1 MSETGPADGWNGDEA
16 KHWVTE
22 ADRYD
27 GQLAPF
33 GELLFDR
40 IQLAANETVLD
51 VGCRGCGATT
61 IGAARLS
68 AAAVGIDLSVPML
81 AVGKQRAHVAG
92 VSNIEFVA
100 DDAARHQFAAE
111 SFDAIVSRFGVM
123 FFDDPVMAFT
133 NLRHA
138 LRVGGRLV
146 FVGWQGLEANPWL
159 LIPSVAAA
167 AHVPLPAI
175 GGSGGP
181 GMFSLADRDH
191 LVSVLTGA
199 GFADIE
205 FEPVSPVITLG
216 GGGTLDETLEFLLGT
231 GIARALLDGAQP
243 DARQRAISAV
253 RVALAEIYEP
263 GRGVALGTGAWLV
276 SALRAR

>member
-1 MSETGPADGWNGDEA
+1 MSETGSADGWNGDESQ
-16 KHWVTE
+16 HWVTE

-27 GQLAPF
+27 GQLAAF
-33 GELLFDR
+33 GDLLFDR
-40 IQLAANETVLD
+40 IQLAANEVVLD
-51 VGCRGCGATT
+51 VGCGCGATT

-68 AAAVGIDLSVPML
+68 SAAVGIDLSVPML
-81 AVGKQRAHVAG
+81 AVGKQRAGAAG
-92 VSNIEFVA
+92 VSNVEFVA
-100 DDAARHQFAAE
+100 DDAAHHQFATE

-146 FVGWQGLEANPWL
+146 FVCWQGLEANPWL
-159 LIPSVAAA
+159 LVPGVAAA

-191 LVSVLTGA
+191 LISIVSGA
-199 GFADIE
+199 GFADIVVE
-205 FEPVSPVITLG
+205 SVSPEITLG
-216 GGGTLDETLEFLLGT
+216 GGGTLDETVEFLLGT

-243 DARQRAISAV
+243 DARCRAISAV
-253 RVALAEIYEP
+253 SAALAEIHEP

-276 SALRAR
+276 SASRVR

>member
-1 MSETGPADGWNGDEA
+1 MNETESADGWNGDEA

-33 GELLFDR
+33 GDLLFDR
-40 IQLAANETVLD
+40 LQLAADEVVLD
-51 VGCRGCGATT
+51 VGCGCGATT

-68 AAAVGIDLSVPML
+68 DAAVGIDLSVPML
-81 AVGKQRAHVAG
+81 TVGRQRAAAAG
-92 VSNIEFVA
+92 VGNIEFVV
-100 DDAARHQFAAE
+100 DDAAHHQFLTE
-111 SFDAIVSRFGVM
+111 SFDVIVSRFGVM
-123 FFDDPVMAFT
+123 FFDDPVMALT

-146 FVGWQGLEANPWL
+146 FVCWQGLEANPWL
-159 LIPSVAAA
+159 LVPGVAAA

-191 LVSVLTGA
+191 LVSVLSAA
-199 GFADIE
+199 GFADIDVE
-205 FEPVSPVITLG
+205 SVSPEIVLG
-216 GGGTLDETLEFLLGT
+216 GGGNLDETLEFLLGT

-253 RVALAEIYEP
+253 SAALAEIYEP

-276 SALRAR
+276 SAFRSR

>member
-1 MSETGPADGWNGDEA
+1 MA
-16 KHWVTE
+16 E

-33 GELLFDR
+33 TDLLFDR
-40 IQLAANETVLD
+40 LQLAANEVVLD
-51 VGCRGCGATT
+51 VGCGCGATT

-81 AVGKQRAHVAG
+81 AVGEQRAHVAG
-92 VSNIEFVA
+92 VANIEFVA
-100 DDAARHQFAAE
+100 DDAAHHQFTTE
-111 SFDAIVSRFGVM
+111 SFNVIVSRFGVM

-138 LRVGGRLV
+138 LRVGGRLA
-146 FVGWQGLEANPWL
+146 FVCWQGSEANPWL
-159 LIPSVAAA
+159 LVPGVAAA
-167 AHVPLPAI
+167 AHVPLPPI

-191 LVSVLTGA
+191 LIAVVSDA
-199 GFADIE
+199 GFAEIE
-205 FEPVSPVITLG
+205 VESVSPMIALG
-216 GGGTLDETLEFLLGT
+216 GGGTLDETLEFLLRT

-243 DARQRAISAV
+243 DAKQRAIDSVSA
-253 RVALAEIYEP
+253 ALAEIYGP

-276 SALRAR
+276 SGSRVQ

>member
-1 MSETGPADGWNGDEA
+1 MNETGPADEWNGDEA

-33 GELLFDR
+33 GDLLFDR
-40 IQLAANETVLD
+40 LQLAADEVVLD
-51 VGCRGCGATT
+51 VGCGCGATT
-61 IGAARLS
+61 ISAARLS
-68 AAAVGIDLSVPML
+68 GAAVGIDLSVSML
-81 AVGKQRAHVAG
+81 TVGRQRAHVAG
-92 VSNIEFVA
+92 VSNIDFVA

-111 SFDAIVSRFGVM
+111 GFDAIVSRFGVM
-123 FFDDPVMAFT
+123 FFADPVLAFT

-146 FVGWQGLEANPWL
+146 FVCWQGLEANPWL
-159 LIPSVAAA
+159 LVPGVAAA

-181 GMFSLADRDH
+181 GMFSLADRDQ
-191 LVSVLTGA
+191 LVSVVSGA

-205 FEPVSPVITLG
+205 VESVSPMITLG

-231 GIARALLDGAQP
+231 GIASVLLGGAQP
-243 DARQRAISAV
+243 DAKQRAVDAVSAS
-253 RVALAEIYEP
+253 LAEIYEP

-276 SALRAR
+276 SASRLR